1 MQRIINALIHYRNAI
16 IYLILL
22 IISLFYLNRNSNFH
36 RSKLEKYG
44 LYFSQSIYNL
54 SYSISKY
61 FNLKKINSDLFEEN
75 RKLKEFELKSKSV
88 FLYPKN
94 YFKERRY
101 PFELKKGNV
110 IKNSFLNQRNFIIVD
125 KGKSNGIK
133 PEMGVISDKGIIGI
147 VKSVSEN
154 YSSIISILNQ
164 DLKINIRLKNSN
176 AIGTLSWKGIN
187 PKEFQIEDIVRN
199 TNIEIGDTV
208 ITGGMSSYF
217 PFGIPIAKITDFE
230 DNSKIGY
237 YSIKT
242 ELFEDPSLIY
252 HVYIIENKDLE
263 EINTLQ
269 KNTVK

>member
-1 MQRIINALIHYRNAI
+1 MQRIINALIQYRNAI

-22 IISLFYLNRNSNFH
+22 IISLLYLNRNSNFH
-36 RSKLEKYG
+36 KNKLEKYG

-61 FNLKKINSDLFEEN
+61 FDLKKINSDLFEEN

-88 FLYPKN
+88 SLYPRN
-94 YFKERRY
+94 YFKEKRY
-101 PFELKKGNV
+101 PFVLKKGNV

-125 KGKSNGIK
+125 KGKSNGIN
-133 PEMGVISDKGIIGI
+133 PEMGVISEKGIIGI

-154 YSSIISILNQ
+154 YSSVISILNQ

-199 TNIEIGDTV
+199 TDIQIGDTI

-217 PFGIPIAKITDFE
+217 PFGIPIGKITDFE
-230 DNSKIGY
+230 DNSKVGY
-237 YSIKT
+237 YSINAK
-242 ELFEDPSLIY
+242 LFEDPSLIY
-252 HVYIIENKDLE
+252 HVYIIENKDLD
-263 EINTLQ
+263 EINRLQENTL
-269 KNTVK
+269 K

>member
-1 MQRIINALIHYRNAI
+1 MQRIINALIQYRNAI
-16 IYLILL
+16 VYLILL
-22 IISLFYLNRNSNFH
+22 IISLLYLNRNSNFH
-36 RSKLEKYG
+36 KSKLEKYG

-54 SYSISKY
+54 NYSISKY
-61 FNLKKINSDLFEEN
+61 LNLKKINLNLLEEN
-75 RKLKEFELKSKSV
+75 RILKEFELKSKSIL
-88 FLYPKN
+88 LYPKN

-125 KGKSNGIK
+125 KGKSNSIK
-133 PEMGVISDKGIIGI
+133 PEMGVISDKGIVGI

-199 TNIEIGDTV
+199 TNIQIGDTV

-237 YSIKT
+237 YSINA

-263 EINTLQ
+263 EINILQ